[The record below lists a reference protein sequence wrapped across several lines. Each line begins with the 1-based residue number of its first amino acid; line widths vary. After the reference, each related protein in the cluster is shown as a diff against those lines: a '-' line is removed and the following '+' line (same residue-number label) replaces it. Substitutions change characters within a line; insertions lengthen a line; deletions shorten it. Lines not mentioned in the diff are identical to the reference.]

1 MEPRAEAWAPASD
14 SVVQHP
20 WSPSAVKDPDPWGR
34 SRLTREWKRLGSV
47 LDRTCR
53 RERQGLPLAPVLE
66 ASTPP

>member
-14 SVVQHP
+14 SAVQYP
-20 WSPSAVKDPDPWGR
+20 WSPSTVKDPDPWGC

-47 LDRTCR
+47 LDRTCQ